1 MENTP
6 INFYIIWPLPL
17 LPSSPACSIYS
28 RSLASI
34 QFFNNPNIV
43 PTPASLHLL
52 VPLPGSVVYL
62 DVLCLDSPHP
72 PGLCHLLEELHPPR
86 PPTADHPVGI
96 SLLASLTGRVHRR
109 TLSFFPPSNCPAQKL
124 FVSPTRQ
131 MIHEGRGSCVTFAAI
146 FKVSR
151 TAASTELAFT

>member
-1 MENTP
+1 MQKAYWNRWLEKHGLGLNNKEREKMQNTP

-34 QFFNNPNIV
+34 QFFNNPNIA
-43 PTPASLHLL
+43 PTPGSLHLL

-72 PGLCHLLEELHPPR
+72 PGLCHLLEELHPPHHQQL
-86 PPTADHPVGI
+86 PTTQGESASLPLSQAEFTDVRCLS
-96 SLLASLTGRVHRR
+96 SLLATVLLRNY
-109 TLSFFPPSNCPAQKL
+109 LSPPPDK
-124 FVSPTRQ
+124 
-131 MIHEGRGSCVTFAAI
+131 
-146 FKVSR
+146 
-151 TAASTELAFT
+151 